1 MTPHALAPH
10 DQVLFEGVSAHRVAV
25 DDGVE
30 IDALVGGSGPPLLLL
45 HGHPQTRAMWHK
57 VAPAL
62 ARRHTLVLADLRG
75 ITLQEVA
82 TVTRANARAALPR
95 LQ

>member
-1 MTPHALAPH
+1 MRWWLPMPEAKMLHFH
-10 DQVLFEGVSAHRVAV
+10 DQALFPGLQGRRVEV

-62 ARRHTLVLADLRG
+62 A
-75 ITLQEVA
+75 
-82 TVTRANARAALPR
+82 
-95 LQ
+95 